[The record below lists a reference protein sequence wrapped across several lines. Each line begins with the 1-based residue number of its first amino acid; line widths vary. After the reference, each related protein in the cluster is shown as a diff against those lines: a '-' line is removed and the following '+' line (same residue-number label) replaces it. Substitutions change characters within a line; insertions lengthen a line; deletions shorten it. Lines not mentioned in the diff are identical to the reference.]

1 MNKAKKFILALPELI
16 FFFSIFIG
24 SVGLIWTIIE
34 ILDRFKVDLT
44 YFESLG
50 KLSIYLIVIHSV
62 VVALLAIYFKKVFF
76 PTINDNNPP
85 NPLVEKDTILVQDL
99 TDSLEQGLKAK
110 NYSEVIRIGTA
121 LSRPFFE
128 SGNYKARLQIG
139 LLVEEAAALNENKP
153 IQMKEL
159 IDTIGWSYVE
169 LGQLDEGEKHILHGF
184 DLARNLEDNFYISKA
199 QRHLGAINRRK
210 GQFAV
215 AENYYKEAI
224 ISANKITE
232 ETPKTELV
240 AGINYAQASLYL
252 HQNNYEPALSHIN
265 NSIQG
270 FTQLGD
276 DYKLTMA
283 QTSKGTILFLMN
295 KIEDA
300 KDIFRT
306 AIRSSEHRTE
316 RLQMARCYIGMTKI
330 YLKESNWTKAKE
342 HLEKATQL
350 KKDIKSASELAE
362 IEQLWTKIPK

>member
-1 MNKAKKFILALPELI
+1 MNKAKKFILALPELG
-16 FFFSIFIG
+16 FFFSVFIG
-24 SVGLIWTIIE
+24 SIGLIWTFIE
-34 ILDRFKVDLT
+34 ISKNFKVDLT
-44 YFESLG
+44 YFENLG
-50 KLSIYLIVIHSV
+50 ILSIYLIFIHSILIAV
-62 VVALLAIYFKKVFF
+62 ITLYFKNLFF
-76 PTINDNNPP
+76 PNIDSSNPP

-99 TDSLEQGLKAK
+99 TDSLEQALKSK

-128 SGNYKARLQIG
+128 SGNYEARLQIG
-139 LLVEEAAALNENKP
+139 LLVEEAAALNQNKP
-153 IQMKEL
+153 VQMKEL

-169 LGQLDEGEKHILHGF
+169 LGQLEEGEKHILHGF
-184 DLARNLEDNFYISKA
+184 NHAKKLKDNFYISKA

-210 GQFAV
+210 GQFSI
-215 AENYYKEAI
+215 AESYYKKAI
-224 ISANKITE
+224 ESANKIVE
-232 ETPKTELV
+232 ETPKTELL

-252 HQNNYEPALSHIN
+252 HQKNFPLALTHID
-265 NSIQG
+265 NSING

-283 QTSKGTILFLMN
+283 QTLKGTVLFLMN

-330 YLKESNWTKAKE
+330 YLKESSWTKAKE
-342 HLEKATQL
+342 QLEKATQL

-362 IEQLWTKIPK
+362 IKQLWAKIPK

>member
-16 FFFSIFIG
+16 FFFSVLIG

-44 YFESLG
+44 YYESLG
-50 KLSIYLIVIHSV
+50 KLSIYLIVIHSILFAF
-62 VVALLAIYFKKVFF
+62 VALYFKKALF
-76 PTINDNNPP
+76 PSLANSNPP

-99 TDSLEQGLKAK
+99 TDSLEQALKSK

-153 IQMKEL
+153 VQMKEL
-159 IDTIGWSYVE
+159 IDTVGWSYVE
-169 LGQLDEGEKHILHGF
+169 LGQLEEGEKHILHGF
-184 DLARNLEDNFYISKA
+184 DLAKNLNDNYYVSKA

-210 GQFAV
+210 GQFNL
-215 AENYYKEAI
+215 AEQYYKEAI
-224 ISANKITE
+224 ESANKITE
-232 ETPKTELV
+232 DKPKTELL

-252 HQNNYEPALSHIN
+252 HQTNYPLALTHID
-265 NSIQG
+265 NSIMG

-283 QTSKGTILFLMN
+283 QTLKGTILFLMN

-330 YLKESNWTKAKE
+330 YLKESNWAKAKE

-350 KKDIKSASELAE
+350 KKDIKSASEVVE
-362 IEQLWTKIPK
+362 IDQLWKKIPR